1 MTSDKLLTFHT
12 VIAYLIL
19 SRAEFGTAAVIVLP
33 CLGPEVQETSW
44 GLPMCIFN
52 AAMVKSVF
60 GVVLLCNPSAPS
72 RQLQEVSVV
81 PTFLLK
87 DISVSV
93 IKFMDFFHGVT

>member
-1 MTSDKLLTFHT
+1 
-12 VIAYLIL
+12 
-19 SRAEFGTAAVIVLP
+19 VLP
-33 CLGPEVQETSW
+33 RLGPEVQETSW
-44 GLPMCIFN
+44 GVPMCIFN

-60 GVVLLCNPSAPS
+60 GEKLLCNPSAPS

-93 IKFMDFFHGVT
+93 NTCMDSFHGVT